1 MKNVIEWGRCVTLM
15 RVCSILIK
23 EGLDIERFRS
33 CEIIDTSTNTVQV
46 FRELVI

>member
-1 MKNVIEWGRCVTLM
+1 MKNVMEWGRCVILM

-23 EGLDIERFRS
+23 ERLDSERFRT
-33 CEIIDTSTNTVQV
+33 CEIIDTSTNIVQV